1 MFKIDNLHFMFF
13 VYVLFIF
20 RDLLFGVKNI
30 YMYRKFSI

>member
-1 MFKIDNLHFMFF
+1 MFF

-20 RDLLFGVKNI
+20 CDLVFCSDLFGVKNI

>member
-1 MFKIDNLHFMFF
+1 MFF

-20 RDLLFGVKNI
+20 RDLFCSDLFGVKNI